1 MNHYK
6 IDFKYLA
13 LAITPAVL
21 RTHLQMAF
29 QTLLLSPVSRLAR
42 LFDSYRGETNYRI
55 RHNGQVCHLR
65 AVLNDMF
72 DSIERRIQIEDLIPQ
87 RELVVWKRS
96 QNKPIMLGTTIVSK
110 RGFGVSNGYDFVI
123 VCPYELQGKIDETRM
138 SAVCDQYKLASKRYT
153 ITYK

>member
-1 MNHYK
+1 MSHYK

-29 QTLLLSPVSRLAR
+29 QVLLLSPVSRLAR
-42 LFDSYRGETNYRI
+42 LFDSYRSDTNYRI
-55 RHNGQVCHLR
+55 RHNGQVCYLR
-65 AVLNDMF
+65 AVLNDIF
-72 DSIERRIQIEDLIPQ
+72 ESAERRIQIEDLTPQ
-87 RELVVWKRS
+87 RDLVVWKRS
-96 QNKPIMLGTTIVSK
+96 QNKPIMLGTIIVSK

-123 VCPYELQGKIDETRM
+123 ICPNEIRGKIDETRM
-138 SAVCDQYKLASKRYT
+138 RAICDQYKLASKRYT